1 MLLEK
6 LALTQPFFIPEAPIT
21 GGNGTDVFGN
31 INKLLDDI
39 NSSLANTLGY
49 ITTTVVLVGLIAIA
63 ALSIMT
69 MFCDEQQA
77 QRYKRWRTNV
87 FKAILIVGI
96 AGGILTVLAGVLSKA
111 GLWTNPNNITS
122 NLFNKQP

>member
-1 MLLEK
+1 MLLKK
-6 LALTQPFFIPEAPIT
+6 LALTQPFFIPEVPVT
-21 GGNGTDVFGN
+21 GGNNTAVFGG
-31 INKLLDDI
+31 IDKLLSDI
-39 NSSLANTLGY
+39 NTSLTAILGT

-87 FKAILIVGI
+87 FKAILIVGL
-96 AGGILTVLAGVLSKA
+96 AGGLLTLVAGILSAA
-111 GLWTNPNNITS
+111 NLWIKPGQVTNS
-122 NLFNKQP
+122 NFFK